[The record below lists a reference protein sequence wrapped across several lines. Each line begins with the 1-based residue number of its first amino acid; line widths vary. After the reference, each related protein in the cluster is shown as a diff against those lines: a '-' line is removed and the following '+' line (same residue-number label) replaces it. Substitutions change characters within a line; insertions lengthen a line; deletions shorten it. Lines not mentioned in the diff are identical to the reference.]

1 VAYPIAYRVDGDGET
16 MVFIKQG
23 RYPVES
29 AQLRLLRDHMRV
41 VQIEPLGFGG
51 SQRPAV
57 HPEIHRQVL
66 DVLDREGIGRF
77 AVWGYSQ
84 GAAMAA
90 TVAVATDRV
99 MALVAGGFS
108 LLNRPIPAR
117 LDWLCE
123 NPRVPAAARA
133 FWREFAAHDWCTE
146 LAELSCPTLM
156 YVGGADRQFASALRR
171 TRRWLVDYGTTVWEL
186 DGLDHR
192 GCDDEPNVST
202 LVVPRVTAWLDV
214 IQQRG

>member
-1 VAYPIAYRVDGDGET
+1 
-16 MVFIKQG
+16 
-23 RYPVES
+23 
-29 AQLRLLRDHMRV
+29 
-41 VQIEPLGFGG
+41 LGFGG

-108 LLNRPIPAR
+108 LLNRPTPAR

-133 FWREFAAHDWCTE
+133 FWREFAAHDWWAE
-146 LAELSCPTLM
+146 LAALACPSLV
-156 YVGGADRQFASALRR
+156 YVGGADRQFASAARR
-171 TRRWLVDYGTTVWEL
+171 TRGWLLDHGTTVWEL

-192 GCDDEPNVST
+192 GCDDEPHVST
-202 LVVPRVTAWLDV
+202 LVVPRVTDWLDAV
-214 IQQRG
+214 HRRGRAPRLARSRLADVRPTHGPFV